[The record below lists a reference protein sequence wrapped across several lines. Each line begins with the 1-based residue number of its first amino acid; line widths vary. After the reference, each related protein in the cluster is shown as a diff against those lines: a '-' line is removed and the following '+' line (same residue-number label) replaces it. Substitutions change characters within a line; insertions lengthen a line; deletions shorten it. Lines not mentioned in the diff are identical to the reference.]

1 MPIPALGAVPSQSG
15 RTASTKNAEVTWEG
29 RQVELKQLSFHAWC
43 HPLRRLSGICVCQ
56 VARVLAQSSECLRWN
71 AALAGELRMGR
82 SRGLRFQKPPIWYPQ
97 IIFFYTRGR
106 SCFFLFWSWFWLHVL
121 DGEGDISAISFP
133 YHCWDCIEVSN
144 WKALYV
150 LGMDLAQLFKAGWK
164 KW

>member
-97 IIFFYTRGR
+97 IIFFYTLKEEGVVFFVLKLILTACSRWWGR
-106 SCFFLFWSWFWLHVL
+106 HFSDFVPIPLLRLHWSLKLKGLVRS
-121 DGEGDISAISFP
+121 GYGPGAA
-133 YHCWDCIEVSN
+133 V
-144 WKALYV
+144 
-150 LGMDLAQLFKAGWK
+150 
-164 KW
+164 